1 MAPPSKK
8 SKPKPNLK
16 NSRSPSKKPAKAKG
30 THPNPAVSSLQMPVQ
45 VEDDVPDFPR
55 GRGSLLSG
63 EERNEVRALAEKES
77 RADERVLRKRKKEK
91 RAQNRNQ
98 STEDDLGSLF
108 GDGIIGK
115 LPRFANKIT
124 LKNVSS
130 GMKLWGVIA
139 EVNEKDIVVSLPG
152 GLRGLVR
159 ACDAIDPILD
169 DEVKRDVD
177 YSFLSR
183 IYHEGQL
190 VSCIVL
196 QVEDD
201 RKETAKR
208 KIWLS
213 LRLSLLHKSLTL
225 DTVQE
230 GMVLSAYA
238 KSIEDH
244 GFILHFGLP
253 SFTGFMPKHNQS
265 ERRTNDVSLGQVLQ
279 GVVKSIDRAR
289 KVVYLSSDHDM
300 VSRCVTRDLKGIS
313 IDLLVPGMMVN
324 AHVQS
329 TLENGIMLSFLT
341 YFTGT
346 VDVFNLDKTFPSSNW
361 KNDYAKNMKTIT
373 EFVFP
378 LFSDISVSEFTYKPH
393 LALIAPSVFLLELQ
407 FNARILF
414 IDPSSRAVGL
424 TLNPHLVSN
433 KAPSSLVKIGDI
445 FDQSKVVRVDKG
457 SGLLLEIPTLPAPTP
472 AYVNVADIADKEAGK
487 LDKSFKEGSLV
498 RVRVLGYRHLEG
510 LATGDMMAAGAIISD
525 QLMADAGLYPLYL
538 CELFTSAFEG
548 SVFTHSDVKPGMVV
562 KAKVIAVDS
571 FGAIVQFASGVKALC
586 PLRHMSEFEIAKPR
600 KKFQIGLELVFRVLG
615 CKSKRITVT
624 HKKTLLLCPI
634 GKVDLS
640 VHGVSVK
647 SKLQILSSYADATD
661 GLVTHGWITKI
672 EKHGCFVRFY
682 NGVQGFAPRSE
693 LGLGPGSDIGSM
705 YHVEQVVKCRVVK
718 CIPASHRINLSF
730 NITPTSTSENENV
743 KPGSLV
749 SGVVEHVTPQTIVVD
764 INTSSHMKGTIS
776 TEHLADHYGLAA
788 LLMSSIKPGYHFD
801 QLLVLDVEGNNL
813 VLTAKYSLV
822 NSIEQLPADVSQ
834 IRCHS
839 VVHGY
844 VCNIIDTGCFVR
856 FIGRLTG
863 FAPKT
868 KATDDRRANL
878 SEVFYVGQSVR
889 SNVVDVSS
897 DMSRITLSLKQ
908 SLCCSTDASF
918 IQEYFLLEEKIAKL
932 QVLDS
937 ECPGLSWTG
946 GFGIASIIEGKVHE
960 IKDFGVVISFEKYN
974 DVYGFISHYQLAGT
988 NVESNSVV
996 RAAVLDVS
1004 KIERLVDLSLKPE
1017 FINRSKEESSTVQ
1030 TPKKKRRRE
1039 AHKELEMNQI
1049 VSATVEIV
1057 KENYLVLSLPA
1068 YNFIIGYAS
1077 ATDYNTQK
1085 LPAKQFTHGQSV
1097 SATVM
1102 ALPTPA
1108 TGGRLLLLLASLSD
1122 GVETSRSKRAKKNSG
1137 YDVGSLIQAEITEI
1151 KPLEV
1156 RVKFGSGFHGRIH
1169 VTEATDDNSAASPF
1183 SNYRIGQTLAAR
1195 IVSKRSKPENIK
1207 GGYGEDEWL
1216 SSEGFNYSYG
1226 QRISGFVYKVDTEW
1240 AWLTVSRDV
1249 NAQLYILDSSCE
1261 PPELAEFQ
1269 KRFYVG
1275 KALTGY
1281 VISVNKEKKLLRI
1294 VLHKP
1299 ADGFAEIKENDT
1311 NHHLISHIVEGSF
1324 VGGRISKILPG
1335 VGGLLVQID
1344 HHHYGKVHFTELKD
1358 SWVSN
1363 PLMGY
1368 HEGQI
1373 VKCKVL
1379 EINRGVKSTVH
1390 VDLSLRSAPDGS
1402 HDLISTDSGIH
1413 IGFYHLFGLQPLF
1426 NYCRQE
1432 SELGSSPAPFSEIGA
1447 ELCHGG
1453 GKARILQVSEENWV
1467 KPSFFSKTQQW
1478 QRVGHTSIQRV
1489 DKITDLHPD
1498 MVVRGYV
1505 KNISSKG
1512 CFIMLSRKM
1521 DAKILLCNLSDSF
1534 VENPENEFPVGKLV
1548 IGKVL
1553 SVEPLS
1559 KRVEVTLKT
1568 SSESSKLKSDPTH
1581 LNHIVVGDII
1591 SGRIKRVESY
1601 GLFIAIDHTNVVGLC
1616 HVSELSDDHID
1627 DPETAFKAGE
1637 RMKAKVLK
1645 VDKDRNRVSLGMK
1658 SSYIKDEGVLHTHPS
1673 HSLDFAI
1680 DTNDSVVLAPKIRQS
1695 NSVCIEN
1702 INNKPE
1708 NHYHPILA
1716 DAESRALVP
1725 PLEVPLDEI
1734 ESLGIEGDVGQDVIN
1749 VTEADTI
1756 EDKNKRRAKKKGREE
1771 REQEIRTAEE
1781 RLLEKDIPR
1790 NADDF
1795 EKLIRSSPNSSF
1807 IWIKYMAYMLSL
1819 ADIEKARS
1827 VAERLVDPGRAWIKL
1842 LDPEY
1847 AWIKLVKVVLDK
1859 GFENNKYSR
1868 ESEKLNMWVAYFNL
1882 ENEYG
1887 NPPEEAVTKVF
1898 QRALQYCD
1906 PKKVHLALLGV
1917 YERTEQHKLAD
1928 ELLDKMTRK
1937 FKHSCKVWLRRI
1949 QFLLK
1954 QNSDGVQSVVNRAL
1968 LSLPRHKHIKFISQT
1983 AILEFKC
1990 GVPDRGRSMFE
2001 GMLREYPK
2009 RTDLWSIYLDQFLF
2023 KKYLE
2028 YEKSVG
2034 DEERIES
2041 VKKKAMEYVENTLA

>member
-16 NSRSPSKKPAKAKG
+16 NSQSPSKKPAKAKG
-30 THPNPAVSSLQMPVQ
+30 PHRNGAVSSLQMPVQ

-55 GRGSLLSG
+55 GRGSLLSA
-63 EERNEVRALAEKES
+63 EERNEVRAVAEES
-77 RADERVLRKRKKEK
+77 RADERVLKKKKKEK

-169 DEVKRDVD
+169 DEVKGDVD

-201 RKETAKR
+201 RKEIAKR

-225 DTVQE
+225 DTIQE

-265 ERRTNDVSLGQVLQ
+265 ERRNINVSLGQLLQ
-279 GVVKSIDRAR
+279 GIVKSIDRAR
-289 KVVYLSSDHDM
+289 KVVYLSSDPDM
-300 VSRCVTRDLKGIS
+300 VSRCVTKDLKGIS
-313 IDLLVPGMMVN
+313 IDLLVPGMLVN
-324 AHVQS
+324 AHVKS

-361 KNDYAKNMKTIT
+361 KNDYAKNMK
-373 EFVFP
+373 
-378 LFSDISVSEFTYKPH
+378 
-393 LALIAPSVFLLELQ
+393 

-433 KAPSSLVKIGDI
+433 MAPSSLVKIGDI

-472 AYVNVADIADKEAGK
+472 AYVNVADIADKETGK

-510 LATGDMMAAGAIISD
+510 LATGV
-525 QLMADAGLYPLYL
+525 LK
-538 CELFTSAFEG
+538 TSAFEG

-600 KKFQIGLELVFRVLG
+600 KKFQTGVELVFRVLG

-624 HKKTLLLCPI
+624 HKKTL
-634 GKVDLS
+634 
-640 VHGVSVK
+640 VK

-693 LGLGPGSDIGSM
+693 LGLVPGNDIGSM

-718 CIPASHRINLSF
+718 CIPASHRITLSF
-730 NITPTSTSENENV
+730 NVTPTSTSEKENV

-749 SGVVEHVTPQTIVVD
+749 SGVVERVTPQTIVVD

-776 TEHLADHYGLAA
+776 PEHLADHHGRAS

-822 NSIEQLPADVSQ
+822 NSTEQLPADVSQ
-834 IRCHS
+834 ISCHS

-863 FAPKT
+863 FAPKS
-868 KATDDRRANL
+868 KATDDRRLDL

-932 QVLDS
+932 QVMDS
-937 ECPGLSWTG
+937 ECPGLSWTD
-946 GFGIASIIEGKVHE
+946 GIGIGSIIEGKVHE
-960 IKDFGVVISFEKYN
+960 IKDFGVVISFEQCN

-1004 KIERLVDLSLKPE
+1004 KIERLVDLSLKQE
-1017 FINRSKEESSTVQ
+1017 FVNRSKEESSTLQ
-1030 TPKKKRRRE
+1030 TPKKKRKRE
-1039 AHKELEMNQI
+1039 AHKELEVNQI

-1057 KENYLVLSLPA
+1057 KEDYLVLSLPA

-1085 LPAKQFTHGQSV
+1085 LPPKQFTHGQSV

-1108 TGGRLLLLLASLSD
+1108 TGGRLLLLLKSLSD
-1122 GVETSRSKRAKKNSG
+1122 GVETSRSKRAKKNFS

-1156 RVKFGSGFHGRIH
+1156 RVKFGSGIHGRIH
-1169 VTEATDDNSAASPF
+1169 VTEATDDNSAESPF
-1183 SNYRIGQTLAAR
+1183 SKYRIGQTLTAR

-1207 GGYGEDEWL
+1207 GGSGEDEWL

-1269 KRFYVG
+1269 KRFYMG

-1281 VISVNKEKKLLRI
+1281 VINVNKEKKLLRI

-1311 NHHLISHIVEGSF
+1311 NHHVMSHIVEGSF

-1344 HHHYGKVHFTELKD
+1344 QHHYGKVHFTELTD

-1363 PLMGY
+1363 PLRGY
-1368 HEGQI
+1368 HEGQF

-1379 EINRGVKSTVH
+1379 EINRAVKSTVH
-1390 VDLSLRSAPDGS
+1390 VDLSLRSAPYGS
-1402 HDLISTDSGIH
+1402 DDLISTDSGM
-1413 IGFYHLFGLQPLF
+1413 
-1426 NYCRQE
+1426 
-1432 SELGSSPAPFSEIGA
+1432 
-1447 ELCHGG
+1447 
-1453 GKARILQVSEENWV
+1453 
-1467 KPSFFSKTQQW
+1467 
-1478 QRVGHTSIQRV
+1478 HTSIEHV

-1505 KNISSKG
+1505 KHISSKG

-1521 DAKILLCNLSDSF
+1521 DAKILLSNLSDSF
-1534 VENPENEFPVGKLV
+1534 IENPENEFPVGKLV

-1568 SSESSKLKSDPTH
+1568 SSESSKMKSDTTH

-1591 SGRIKRVESY
+1591 AGRIKRVESY
-1601 GLFIAIDHTNVVGLC
+1601 GLFISIDHTNVVGLC
-1616 HVSELSDDHID
+1616 HVSELSDDPID
-1627 DPETAFKAGE
+1627 DPETAFKAGD
-1637 RMKAKVLK
+1637 RVKAKVLK

-1658 SSYIKDEGVLHTHPS
+1658 SSYIKDEGVLHTHSSES
-1673 HSLDFAI
+1673 HEFAI
-1680 DTNDSVVLAPKIRQS
+1680 ETNDSVVLADPMIRQS
-1695 NSVCIEN
+1695 NSVCSEN
-1702 INNKPE
+1702 IDNEPDND
-1708 NHYHPILA
+1708 YHPILA
-1716 DAESRALVP
+1716 DSESRALVP

-1734 ESLGIEGDVGQDVIN
+1734 ESLDIEGDMGQDVVN
-1749 VTEADTI
+1749 VTKADTS
-1756 EDKNKRRAKKKGREE
+1756 EDRNKRRAKKKAREE
-1771 REQEIRTAEE
+1771 REQEIRAAEE

-1790 NADDF
+1790 NADEF

-1807 IWIKYMAYMLSL
+1807 IWIKYMAFMLSL

-1827 VAERLVDPGRAWIKL
+1827 VAERALRTIN
-1842 LDPEY
+1842 
-1847 AWIKLVKVVLDK
+1847 I
-1859 GFENNKYSR
+1859 R
-1868 ESEKLNMWVAYFNL
+1868 EETEKLNIWVAYFNL

-1887 NPPEEAVTKVF
+1887 NPPEEAVTKIF

-1906 PKKVHLALLGV
+1906 PKKVHLALLGM
-1917 YERTEQHKLAD
+1917 YERKEQHKLAD

-1954 QNSDGVQSVVNRAL
+1954 QTSDRVQSVVNRAL

-1990 GVPDRGRSMFE
+1990 GVPDRGRSLFE

-2009 RTDLWSIYLDQFLF
+2009 RTDLWSIYLDQEIRLGDADLIRALFERAISLSLPPKKMKFLF